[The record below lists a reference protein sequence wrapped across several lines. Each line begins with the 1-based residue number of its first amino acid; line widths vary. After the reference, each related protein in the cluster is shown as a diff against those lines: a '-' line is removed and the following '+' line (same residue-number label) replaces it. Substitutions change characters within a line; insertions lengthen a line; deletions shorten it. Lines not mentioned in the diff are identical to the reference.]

1 MHLTTPALVLTALPH
16 GEHGAVVRFLT
27 PDDGLQAGY
36 VRGGRSRR
44 IRPSLQPGNVVAL
57 ELRAR
62 VDTQLAA
69 ATVELVTSRAGLAF
83 DRLTAAATEWLT
95 ILTAALLPEGQAHV
109 RLHAGLDALLGGM
122 SAGIPAA
129 DAAAGIARYELLLLA
144 ELGFGLDLSQ
154 CAATGSTDDLVYVSP
169 RSSQAVSRAAGA
181 PYAAKLLPLPALLR
195 EDRAATGWLGVDDAL
210 TTTGWFLERN
220 LLTGRATEL
229 LAARA
234 RLVTIVRASA
244 DPLASAT
251 SETIVASYSSGG

>member
-1 MHLTTPALVLTALPH
+1 MHLATSAIVLTALPH

-44 IRPSLQPGNVVAL
+44 IRPTLQPGNVVAL

-62 VDTQLAA
+62 VDTQLTA

-83 DRLTAAATEWLT
+83 DRLTAAATEWLAT
-95 ILTAALLPEGQAHV
+95 VTAALLPEGQAHA

-129 DAAAGIARYELLLLA
+129 DTAAGIARYELLLLA

-154 CAATGSTDDLVYVSP
+154 CAATGSTEELVYVSP
-169 RSSQAVSRAAGA
+169 RSSQAVSRGAGA

-220 LLTGRATEL
+220 LLIGRAAEL
-229 LAARA
+229 LTARA
-234 RLVTIVRASA
+234 RLVAIVRAAAESA
-244 DPLASAT
+244 ASAAA
-251 SETIVASYSSGG
+251 ETIVAPSPRGD